1 MAPERQTTLELDRK
15 TVQQVVQSLDPGL
28 VVGGF
33 ARLHGG
39 STEVYRIDFADTDH
53 EPLVLKIYP
62 DEPVWGPAKEKLV
75 ADWVTKLTPLAPKWL
90 EIDESR
96 SVLPLRYALL
106 PLLPGRSLRDW
117 MAETDIEQAYRQ
129 MGALLRDIHAMSM
142 PAYGYLLGHGIDRP
156 MPTNADYMTSAFEEV
171 FRRFRDFGGDADL
184 GRRLQLLSEA
194 NFDLL
199 QQSSGAV
206 LCHDDFH
213 QGNVLTLRDDAGRLQ
228 LSGLIDFGNA
238 RAADRFFD
246 LAKALFCSAHEDP
259 RSYKPI
265 LEGYGSVDHSDIER
279 TLWLYTLFHRL
290 SMWCWLTK
298 LGLDPAAEDGPGGL
312 LRDLHAMARVSDLG
326 ITLQTGS

>member
-1 MAPERQTTLELDRK
+1 MAPERRTTLELDTK
-15 TVQQVVQSLDPGL
+15 AVQQIVQNLDADL
-28 VVGGF
+28 VAGGF

-39 STEVYRIDFADTDH
+39 STEIYRIDLANADY

-62 DEPVWGPAKEKLV
+62 DDPEWGPANEKLV
-75 ADWVTKLTPLAPKWL
+75 AGWIRKLTPLAPKWL

-96 SVLPLRYALL
+96 SLLPLRYALL

-129 MGALLRDIHAMSM
+129 MGALLRNIHAMSM
-142 PAYGYLLGHGIDRP
+142 PAYGYLLGYGINRP
-156 MPTNADYMTSAFEEV
+156 MPTNADYMTSAFEDV
-171 FRRFRDFGGDADL
+171 FRRFRDLGGDADL

-194 NFDLL
+194 NFGLL

-213 QGNVLTLRDDAGRLQ
+213 QGNVLALRNDSGRLQ

-265 LEGYGSVDHSDIER
+265 LEGYGSVDHPDIGR

-290 SMWCWLTK
+290 SMWCWLMK
-298 LGLDPAAEDGPGGL
+298 LGLDPATENGPGGL
-312 LRDLHAMARVSDLG
+312 LRDLHTMVRVSDPG
-326 ITLQTGS
+326 ITSQTGS